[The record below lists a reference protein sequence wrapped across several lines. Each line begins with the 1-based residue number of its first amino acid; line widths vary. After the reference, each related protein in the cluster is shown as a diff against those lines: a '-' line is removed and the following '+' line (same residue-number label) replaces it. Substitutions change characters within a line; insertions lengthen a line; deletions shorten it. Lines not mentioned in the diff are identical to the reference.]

1 MLKNI
6 PESMPPEL
14 MKILLEMGHGDEL
27 LLCDGNYP
35 KFGCPER
42 CVRMD
47 GHGICEILDMLLRFL
62 PLDSY
67 AEHPSTLM
75 AVLPNDPYVPE
86 VWADYRAIARRYEPD
101 GLREEAVEKPVFYE
115 KGKHC
120 YACVATGEK
129 ALYANISLRKGV
141 VK

>member
-6 PESMPPEL
+6 PDKMPPEL
-14 MKILLEMGHGDEL
+14 MKIIMEMGHGDEL

-35 KFGCPER
+35 KFGCPGR

-47 GHGICEILDMLLRFL
+47 GHGISEILEMLLRFF

-67 AEHPSTLM
+67 VEHPVILM
-75 AVLPNDPYVPE
+75 AVLPGDPYKPE
-86 VWADYRAIARRYEPD
+86 IWDEYRAIGKRHEAE
-101 GLREEAVEKPVFYE
+101 GLREEPVDKPQFYE
-115 KGKHC
+115 RGRNC

-129 ALYANISLRKGV
+129 ALYANVILKKGV
-141 VK
+141 VR

>member
-6 PESMPPEL
+6 PNLMPPEL
-14 MKILLEMGHGDEL
+14 MKILMEMGHGDEL

-47 GHGICEILDMLLRFL
+47 GHGISEILDIILQFF
-62 PLDSY
+62 PLDAY
-67 AEHPSTLM
+67 VENPVTLM
-75 AVLPNDPYVPE
+75 AVLPNDPYKPE
-86 VWADYRAIARRYEPD
+86 IWEEYRTIGKQHETE
-101 GLREEAVEKPVFYE
+101 GLREKSIDKYTLYE
-115 KGKHC
+115 HGKKC
-120 YACVATGEK
+120 YACVATSEK
-129 ALYANISLRKGV
+129 ALYANVILKKGV

>member
-6 PESMPPEL
+6 PDLMPPEL
-14 MKILLEMGHGDEL
+14 MKILMEMGHGDEL

-47 GHGICEILDMLLRFL
+47 GHGIGEILDMLLRFF

-67 AEHPSTLM
+67 VEHPVALM
-75 AVLPNDPYVPE
+75 AVVKGDSYKPE
-86 VWADYRAIARRYEPD
+86 IWDRYRAIGQKHEAA
-101 GLREEAVEKPVFYE
+101 GLREAAVEKPEFYE
-115 KGKHC
+115 RGKHC
-120 YACVATGEK
+120 YACVATG
-129 ALYANISLRKGV
+129 
-141 VK
+141 